1 MRHAVL
7 GANGLGGTLATTG
20 HPASLLSRLGRRE
33 QYPER
38 LSVESGTLGSFEAP
52 VRDAEQL
59 DEPFHVVWIPVE

>member
-1 MRHAVL
+1 MQFSERMGSAGRSQRPVIRR
-7 GANGLGGTLATTG
+7 AC
-20 HPASLLSRLGRRE
+20 SLGRRE